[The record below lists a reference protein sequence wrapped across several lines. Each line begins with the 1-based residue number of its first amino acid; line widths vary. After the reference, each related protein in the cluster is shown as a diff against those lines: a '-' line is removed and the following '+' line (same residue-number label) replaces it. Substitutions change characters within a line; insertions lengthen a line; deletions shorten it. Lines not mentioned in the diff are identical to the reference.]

1 MIRGANDWNAAI
13 GLDNAFELFIVA
25 TSEYFEKHCHRGL
38 RRQVYTE
45 YLDGNNETWKYLSE
59 PNRDVPLDVTA
70 PFTLHRR
77 SQPPV
82 TETLIAAAGYEVFDD
97 GKIIYT
103 AGFACGQRNYKAV
116 YTFGFDT
123 TGWQTHS
130 IGGSEIF
137 GVPTDLRKAC
147 AMQTALNLKKCA
159 GRLGDARLGLTSKGL
174 IETELIAQYI
184 TGIEPEVAEILLQYV
199 KVAY

>member
-1 MIRGANDWNAAI
+1 MIRGANDWAAAT
-13 GLDNAFELFIVA
+13 GLDHAFEYFIVA
-25 TSEYFEKHCHRGL
+25 TSDYFEKHCHRKL

-45 YLDGNNETWKYLSE
+45 YFNGNNETWKYLSE

-77 SQPPV
+77 TQPPV
-82 TETLIAAAGYEVFDD
+82 TETLIAATRYEVFDD

-116 YTFGFDT
+116 YTVGFDT
-123 TGWQTHS
+123 TGWQTLT
-130 IGGSEIF
+130 IGGSGTF

-147 AMQTALNLKKCA
+147 AMQAALNLKKCA

-184 TGIEPEVAEILLQYV
+184 TGIEPEVAEMIKQYV
-199 KVAY
+199 KVMY